1 MSERDFPA
9 CVAGGGWTVGLA
21 GDAKGRPEAGSD
33 SRQPWSAGASAYRGY
48 HPPAA
53 AMLYFLFFC
62 SGLSGLIYQIVW
74 VRVFANV
81 FGNTIYSASLVIAV
95 FMLGLGVGSFVIGAW
110 ADRRYASRPESML
123 RAYGAFELAIGVL
136 GLGISALLPHL
147 GEISARVSSYSR
159 DAGGW
164 YVLSASS
171 YAARGAIAIVLLTP
185 ITLLMGGTLTL
196 LIRHLVRRDLDA
208 GSWRIALLYAVN
220 TCGAAAGCFLTDFAF
235 IPAYGL
241 LRTQSVAVGL
251 NVLAAMGAFWLARTS
266 QRHATET
273 RRHGAD
279 SPKQDSV
286 SPRLRGPSR
295 IPDPGSPI
303 PDPRS
308 PIPDPRSPIPA
319 PVVLTSLALALTGFA
334 AMGMEIVWFRHFSI
348 LLGEFRSV
356 FSLLLAVILLGIGI
370 GSLAGG
376 FAHRRIAKPAQCL
389 IVVQGL
395 FVALT
400 LLGLTLA
407 NAEQIRNAATD
418 YAARHVATGGLVS
431 ASDWTRTLA
440 ELWFNAQPILLVVG
454 LPAVLMGFSFPLANA
469 VIQRTEGSVGRRAG
483 TLYLSNTVGAVC
495 GSLAAG
501 FLLLPTLG
509 IQRSATV
516 LTTAAALAVVPLAA
530 LAFGGS
536 ENKSRAPLAA
546 SLLVSGVALGA
557 WLLLPLDYVLNK
569 VLLFPVQRAYTVSEG
584 VTELIAVTDG
594 TDGGRVL
601 VTNGHPMSST
611 ELMSQRYMR
620 AMAHIP
626 LLSIDSPES
635 VLVICYGVGNTAQA
649 ATLHPSVRRVEIV
662 DLSRHVL
669 DHSSYFKDTNGD
681 VLNDPRVAVYVN
693 DGRHHLQ
700 MQPEASYDLIT
711 LEPPPIVH
719 AGVAAL
725 YSKEFYERARTRL
738 KPKGYMSQWLPA
750 FGVPQT
756 MILSMTRAFVDIFP
770 NAVLL
775 SGASSNLLLIGSNEA
790 RVEIDPG
797 RLSTALARAPR
808 VQADLQ
814 RLDLG
819 SPREIVGMFVAS
831 AQTLAKAT
839 RDAAPVTD
847 DRPIQEYG
855 KSSLLDVDEGLPPS
869 IVDLTDVEAWCPS
882 CFVEGKPAP
891 LVKGLDTYLA
901 LMNLAYTARPVGVAR
916 TVPEGA
922 PTRAIAGSGYLGAII
937 PSSANLDAVLKAAF
951 TEKYQHAT
959 DLLEQQQFK
968 EAVDEFREALLL
980 MPGSVQAHNNLGIA
994 LASVGR
1000 MDEAIDQFRQA
1011 LAVQPDFED
1020 AKRNLAT
1027 ALEKRVRP

>member
-1 MSERDFPA
+1 
-9 CVAGGGWTVGLA
+9 
-21 GDAKGRPEAGSD
+21 
-33 SRQPWSAGASAYRGY
+33 
-48 HPPAA
+48 
-53 AMLYFLFFC
+53 MLYLLFFF
-62 SGLSGLIYQIVW
+62 SGLSGLIYQVVW

-95 FMLGLGVGSFVIGAW
+95 FMLGLGVGSYVIGTW
-110 ADRRYASRPESML
+110 ADRRYAARPESML
-123 RAYGAFELAIGVL
+123 RAYGAFELAIGLL
-136 GLGISALLPHL
+136 GFGISALLPHL

-171 YAARGAIAIVLLTP
+171 YAARGAIAVVLLSP

-196 LIRHLVRRDLDA
+196 LIRHLVRRDLDT
-208 GSWRIALLYAVN
+208 GSWRIAWLYAVN
-220 TCGAAAGCFLTDFAF
+220 TCGAAAGCFLTDFAL
-235 IPAYGL
+235 IPVYGL
-241 LRTQSVAVGL
+241 LRTQIVAVGL
-251 NVLAAMGAFWLARTS
+251 NVIAGLGAFWLASLARS
-266 QRHATET
+266 QTPN
-273 RRHGAD
+273 
-279 SPKQDSV
+279 PKSQIPS
-286 SPRLRGPSR
+286 RASR
-295 IPDPGSPI
+295 IPDPGSRI
-303 PDPRS
+303 PVPL
-308 PIPDPRSPIPA
+308 
-319 PVVLTSLALALTGFA
+319 VLTSVALALTGFA

-348 LLGEFRSV
+348 LLGEFRAV

-370 GSLAGG
+370 GSVAGG

-395 FVALT
+395 FVAST
-400 LLGLTLA
+400 LLGFALA
-407 NAEQIRNAATD
+407 NAELIRDAATD
-418 YAARHVATGGLVS
+418 YAARHAATGGLVS
-431 ASDWTRTLA
+431 APDWTRTLA
-440 ELWFNAQPILLVVG
+440 ELWFNAKPILLVVG

-469 VIQRTEGSVGRRAG
+469 VIQRTESSVGRRAG
-483 TLYLSNTVGAVC
+483 ILYLSNTVGAVC

-530 LAFGGS
+530 VAFGGS
-536 ENKSRAPLAA
+536 EKNRRAPLAA
-546 SLLVSGVALGA
+546 SLLVSGVALGV
-557 WLLLPLDYVLNK
+557 WLLLPSDYVLNRA
-569 VLLFPVQRAYTVSEG
+569 LLFPVQRAYTVSEG
-584 VTELIAVTDG
+584 ITELIAVTDG
-594 TDGGRVL
+594 PDGGRVL

-611 ELMSQRYMR
+611 ELLSQRYMR

-626 LLSIDSPES
+626 LLTIDNPES

-649 ATLHPSVRRVEIV
+649 ATLHPSVRRVEVV

-750 FGVPQT
+750 YGVPQT

-775 SGASSNLLLIGSNEA
+775 SGASSDLLLIGSNDA
-790 RVEIDPG
+790 SVEIDPG
-797 RLSTALARAPR
+797 RLTTALARAPR
-808 VQADLQ
+808 VHADLQ

-831 AQTLAKAT
+831 AETLAKAT
-839 RDAAPVTD
+839 RDVAPVTD
-847 DRPIQEYG
+847 DHPIQEYG
-855 KSSLLDVDEGLPPS
+855 KKSLLEVDEGLPPS
-869 IVDLTDVEAWCPS
+869 IVDLSDVASWCPS
-882 CFVEGKPAP
+882 CFVGGKPAP
-891 LVKGLDTYLA
+891 LVEGLDTYLA

-916 TVPEGA
+916 TVPGGV

-937 PSSANLDAVLKAAF
+937 PASANLDAVLNAAF
-951 TEKYQHAT
+951 LDKYQRAT
-959 DLLEQQQFK
+959 DLLEQRRYT
-968 EAVDEFREALLL
+968 EAVDEFLAALQL
-980 MPGSVQAHNNLGIA
+980 MPDSVEAHNNLGIA
-994 LASVGR
+994 LASQGKL
-1000 MDEAIDQFRQA
+1000 DQAIDEFKRA
-1011 LAVQPDFED
+1011 LAVRPDFED

-1027 ALEKRVRP
+1027 ALEKLRRGGPSGPPG